1 MNAPTRPRPMSWL
14 ALGALGL
21 ALVMMIFDPSTAWRM
36 LLLTLVAVLGI
47 SYWYTSAVGR
57 GLAITRAR
65 RYGWAS
71 VGDRVEEHFELTND
85 SGFPLLWVEIDDAST
100 LPGYTARRVEALNP
114 HSMKRWTIDLVAR
127 RRGLYQLGPMR
138 LRWGDPFGLFEAT
151 CDDASVEQFIVYPPI
166 ARLPRLELPR
176 GAASGT
182 ARTRRRALEWTT
194 NVAGVRHYAPG
205 DELRTIHW
213 ATSAKHDSLYVKE
226 FDREPAGDVWIVIDL
241 DAAVQAGT
249 GAESTEEYAVV
260 FASSM
265 LNTLLADGRA
275 VGLAVSGA
283 EPTII
288 PPGRGGE
295 HFWRI
300 LRELATVTA
309 APRPSLDEFLGRV
322 SASFGRGLSVVL
334 VTPSV
339 SDAWLGRVAG
349 FRRRGMAV
357 HVALLDASTF
367 LPPGPG
373 TAAAAAI
380 LSQQLAEQGAG
391 VTRIDRSYH
400 FDLVQQGKRQGQQEY
415 IVGATGR
422 AILKPA
428 D

>member
-1 MNAPTRPRPMSWL
+1 MNAPTRPRPLSWL
-14 ALGALGL
+14 ALAALGL
-21 ALVMMIFDPSTAWRM
+21 ALVMMVFDPGVAWRM
-36 LLLTLVAVLGI
+36 LFLTLAAVMGI
-47 SYWYTSAVGR
+47 SYWYTTSIGR
-57 GLAITRAR
+57 GLSITRAR

-71 VGDRVEEHFELTND
+71 VGDRVEEHFELTNA
-85 SGFPLLWVEIDDAST
+85 SRFPLLWVEIDDAST
-100 LPGYTARRVEALNP
+100 LPGYTARRVEALTPN
-114 HSMKRWTIDLVAR
+114 STKRWTIDLVAR
-127 RRGLYQLGPMR
+127 RRGLYQLGPMQ

-151 CDDASVEQFIVYPPI
+151 CDDAKVEQFIVYPPI

-194 NVAGVRHYAPG
+194 NVASVRHYAPG

-213 ATSAKHDSLYVKE
+213 PTSARHDSLYVKE

-241 DAAVQAGT
+241 DAAVQAGAA
-249 GAESTEEYAVV
+249 AESTEEYAVV
-260 FASSM
+260 FAASM

-283 EPTII
+283 QPALI

-309 APRPSLDEFLGRV
+309 APGSSLDDFLGRV
-322 SASFGRGLSVVL
+322 SSSFGRGLSIVL

-339 SDAWLGRVAG
+339 SEAWLGRVAG
-349 FRRRGMAV
+349 FRRRGMVA
-357 HVALLDASTF
+357 HVALLDGSTF
-367 LPPGPG
+367 APPGPG
-373 TAAAAAI
+373 SAAAAAV
-380 LSQQLAEQGAG
+380 LGQQLAELGAG
-391 VTRIDRSYH
+391 VTRIDRSYR
-400 FDLVQQGKRQGQQEY
+400 FDLVQQGRRQGQQEY

-422 AILKPA
+422 AILRPT

>member
-1 MNAPTRPRPMSWL
+1 MNVPTRPRPMSWL
-14 ALGALGL
+14 ALGVLGL
-21 ALVMMIFDPSTAWRM
+21 ALVMEIFDPGLAWRM
-36 LLLTLVAVLGI
+36 LLLTLAAVIGL
-47 SYWYTSAVGR
+47 SYWYTSAIGR
-57 GLAITRAR
+57 TLAITRTR

-71 VGDRVEEHFELTND
+71 VGDRVEEYFELTND
-85 SGFPLLWVEIDDAST
+85 SAFPLLWVEIDDAST
-100 LPGYTARRVEALNP
+100 LPGYTARRVEALPP
-114 HSMKRWTIDLVAR
+114 HNMKRWTIDLVAR
-127 RRGLYQLGPMR
+127 RRGLYQLGPMT
-138 LRWGDPFGLFEAT
+138 LRWGDPFGFFEAT
-151 CDDASVEQFIVYPPI
+151 CQDAAVEQFIVYPPV

-176 GAASGT
+176 GTASGT

-194 NVAGVRHYAPG
+194 NVASVRHYAPG

-213 ATSAKHDSLYVKE
+213 PTSAKHNALYVKE
-226 FDREPAGDVWIVIDL
+226 FDREPAGDVWIVVDL
-241 DAAVQAGT
+241 DAAVQAGA

-283 EPTII
+283 GPTLI

-309 APRPSLDEFLGRV
+309 APGAPLDDFLSRV
-322 SASFGRGLSVVL
+322 SSSFGRGLSIVL

-339 SDAWLGRVAG
+339 SEAWLGRVAG

-357 HVALLDASTF
+357 HVALLDGSTF
-367 LPPGPG
+367 VPAGPG
-373 TAAAAAI
+373 SSTAAAI
-380 LSQQLAEQGAG
+380 LSQQLAELGVG
-391 VTRIDRSYH
+391 VTRIDRSYR
-400 FDLVQQGKRQGQQEY
+400 FDLVQQGRRQGQQEY

-422 AILKPA
+422 AILRPVE
-428 D
+428 